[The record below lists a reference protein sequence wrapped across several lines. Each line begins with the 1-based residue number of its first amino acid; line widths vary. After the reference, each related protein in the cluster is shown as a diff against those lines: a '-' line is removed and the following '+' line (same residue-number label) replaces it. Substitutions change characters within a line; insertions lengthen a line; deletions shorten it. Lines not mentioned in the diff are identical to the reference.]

1 MYLDRAYPGKQK
13 GGTRIAADV
22 ATREE
27 HERRLADPD
36 TYRPP
41 CSCGHARPHAH
52 ELRERRPRGGAPVR
66 IRRYLC
72 PRCGA
77 LWTVLPGFLARHL
90 WWPWESID
98 AAVQD
103 APARTS
109 LVPRQTRRRWRARLA
124 TSGRLLVQLLVSR
137 LRPELAALAAAA
149 GLDATRRRVVEV
161 LRPRVAGVALAWLA
175 ALVHLVVPGV
185 RVM

>member
-1 MYLDRAYPGKQK
+1 MYIDRAYPGKQK
-13 GGTRIAADV
+13 GGTRIAADI

-36 TYRPP
+36 GYRPP

-52 ELRERRPRGGAPVR
+52 EFRERHPPGQPPVKV
-66 IRRYLC
+66 RRYLC

-98 AAVQD
+98 ASVRD
-103 APARTS
+103 APAPTS
-109 LVPRQTRRRWRARLA
+109 VVPRQTRRRWRSRLA
-124 TSGRLLVQLLVSR
+124 TSGRLLVQILVSR
-137 LRPELAALAAAA
+137 ARPELAVIAAAA
-149 GLDATRRRVVEV
+149 GLDATRRRVVEI
-161 LRPRVAGVALAWLA
+161 LRPQVVGVALAWLA

>member
-36 TYRPP
+36 AYRPT

-52 ELRERRPRGGAPVR
+52 EFRERHPPGEPPVK

-77 LWTVLPGFLARHL
+77 VWTVLPGFLARHL
-90 WWPWESID
+90 WWPWESVD
-98 AAVQD
+98 TAVQD
-103 APARTS
+103 PPAPAS
-109 LVPRQTRRRWRARLA
+109 VVPRQTRRRWRSRIA
-124 TSGRLLVQLLVSR
+124 TSGRLLVQILIGR
-137 LRPELAALAAAA
+137 TQPELTAIAAAA
-149 GLDATRRRVVEV
+149 GLDATRRRVVDA
-161 LRPRVAGVALAWLA
+161 LRPHVIGAALAWLA